1 MTNFKYKLLKCVT
14 GAVVAGTAMIAS
26 LSTAQAGVDV
36 KVNLATQQMEVKVD
50 GQHYATWNVS
60 TGRRGYTTPT
70 GRYRIQSMQ
79 KMHYSRKYNNAPM
92 PFSVFYSGGFAIHG
106 TNAVSRLGRVASH
119 GCVRLRT
126 SNAQDLYRL
135 IKAEGRRSTK
145 ITVFRGKRV
154 AKKRVSGRNRVASSK
169 YNKRQTYRFNQKRRV
184 EVASNKRKFFI
195 FGGLDLLD

>member
-1 MTNFKYKLLKCVT
+1 MTNLKYKLIKCVT

-26 LSTAQAGVDV
+26 FSTAQARVDV
-36 KVNLATQQMEVKVD
+36 KVNLATQQMVVKVD
-50 GQHYATWNVS
+50 GRHYATWNVS

-70 GRYRIQSMQ
+70 GRYRIQRMT

-92 PFSVFYSGGFAIHG
+92 PFSVFYSGGYAIHG

-126 SNAQDLYRL
+126 SNAKDLYNL
-135 IKAEGRRSTK
+135 IKSKGRRSTK
-145 ITVFRGKRV
+145 ITVFRGKSV
-154 AKKRVSGRNRVASSK
+154 AKKPVSQSSRFASSK
-169 YNKRQTYRFNQKRRV
+169 INKRVTYRFQQKRRV
-184 EVASNKRKFFI
+184 EVAANKRKFFI